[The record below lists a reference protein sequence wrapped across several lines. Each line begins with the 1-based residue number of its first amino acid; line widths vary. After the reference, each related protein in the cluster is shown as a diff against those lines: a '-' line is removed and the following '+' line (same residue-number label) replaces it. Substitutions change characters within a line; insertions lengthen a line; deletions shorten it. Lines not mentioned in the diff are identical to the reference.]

1 MEIYGVE
8 FKLILHN
15 NRNILFIMICFTF
28 VEHKNFG
35 TLYSIYSMHSIRK
48 MLNEKCLKFI
58 LLFFFCFYIII
69 QFYRSIR
76 TINELKINK

>member
-1 MEIYGVE
+1 
-8 FKLILHN
+8 
-15 NRNILFIMICFTF
+15 MICFTF

>member
-1 MEIYGVE
+1 
-8 FKLILHN
+8 
-15 NRNILFIMICFTF
+15 MICFTF

-58 LLFFFCFYIII
+58 LLFFFLLLYII

>member
-1 MEIYGVE
+1 
-8 FKLILHN
+8 
-15 NRNILFIMICFTF
+15 MICFTF

-58 LLFFFCFYIII
+58 LLFFFAFILL
-69 QFYRSIR
+69 FNSIEVYVQLM
-76 TINELKINK
+76 N